1 MSPSR
6 FLDILDP
13 ADRREARRAKQPS
26 WLVPMK
32 AVLVD
37 EAFSDPDWIYEVKLD
52 GERCLAVVSRGK
64 VDLLSRNQKSMNAS
78 YPEIVES
85 LGGQEPRNF
94 IVDGEVV
101 AFEKGVPSFS
111 RLQQRMHV
119 KDPIKAKRI
128 GVAVFFYVFDV
139 LHIDGWDVTG
149 VPLRARKSLLRSA
162 LSFEDRVLR
171 FVEHRNQHGEKY
183 FRTICAKPG
192 WEGLIAKRADSTYQ
206 HSRSRD
212 WLKFKCNNEQE
223 FVIGGYTEPQGA
235 REGFG
240 ALLLGVYEGD
250 DLVYAGKVGTGYT
263 DATLRDLTAKLRS
276 RERKTSPFVDDDVAR
291 IKGAHFVRPDLV
303 AQIGFA
309 EWTPTNR
316 LRHPRFLGL
325 RRDKPARDVVR
336 ERPR

>member
-1 MSPSR
+1 
-6 FLDILDP
+6 
-13 ADRREARRAKQPS
+13 
-26 WLVPMK
+26 MK
-32 AVLVD
+32 AVLVE

-52 GERCLAVVSRGK
+52 GERCLAVAFRGTVK
-64 VDLLSRNQKSMNAS
+64 LLSRNQKSMNAS

-85 LGGQEPRNF
+85 LEGQGPESF
-94 IVDGEVV
+94 IIDGEVV

-111 RLQQRMHV
+111 RLQRRMHV
-119 KDPIKAKRI
+119 NDPVKAKQI

-139 LHIDGWDVTG
+139 LHVDGWDVTQ

-162 LSFEDRVLR
+162 FSFEDRVLR
-171 FVEHRNQHGEKY
+171 FVEHRNQHGERY
-183 FRTICAKPG
+183 FRNICAKPG
-192 WEGLIAKRADSTYQ
+192 WEGLIAKRADSTYK
-206 HSRSRD
+206 HNRSRD
-212 WLKFKCNNEQE
+212 WLKFKCSNEQE
-223 FVIGGYTEPQGA
+223 FVIGGYTEPQGS

-240 ALLLGVYEGD
+240 ALLLGVYDGD
-250 DLVYAGKVGTGYT
+250 DLVYAGKVGTGYDT
-263 DATLRDLTAKLRS
+263 ETLLDLSAKLRS